1 MKYIDRGK
9 VAEPANLKGLAAPSK
24 EAEVDENIYGHVDVK
39 NALNQLQK
47 GICCYCESRYNHT
60 TYGDIEHFRPKKGYM
75 QDEKDTLHKPGY
87 YWLAHKWSNL
97 MYACELCNR
106 TYKKNYFP
114 LKDSTKRFNPDVC
127 DISQEEPLLINPYE
141 EVHPESHLTFVGT
154 QIQALT
160 TQGKASIKYYGLDR
174 KELDEPRLGV
184 YNDIIAFM
192 DVLTLVEGADKVK
205 QAEEKLKER
214 IKSKIDAGQHTL
226 MIKSNFGKY
235 L

>member
-1 MKYIDRGK
+1 MKYIDRSK
-9 VAEPANLKGLAAPSK
+9 VAEPANLKGMAAPSND
-24 EAEVDENIYGHVDVK
+24 AEVNEGIYGHGDVK

-60 TYGDIEHFRPKKGYM
+60 TYGDVEHFRPKKGYM
-75 QDEKDTLHKPGY
+75 QDETDTLHKPGY
-87 YWLAHKWSNL
+87 YWLAHKWNNL

-114 LKDSTKRFNPDVC
+114 LKDSAKRFNPDVC
-127 DISQEEPLLINPYE
+127 DISQEEPMLLNPYE
-141 EVHPESHLTFVGT
+141 EKQPEAHLTFVGT
-154 QIQALT
+154 KIQALT
-160 TQGKASIKYYGLDR
+160 DKGDASIKYYGLDR
-174 KELDEPRLGV
+174 KELEEPRQEV
-184 YNDIIAFM
+184 YNDIIAFL
-192 DVLTLVEGADKVK
+192 DVLTLVEGTDKVK
-205 QAEEKLKER
+205 KAEEKLKER

>member
-1 MKYIDRGK
+1 MKYIDRSK

-39 NALNQLQK
+39 NALNHLQK

-60 TYGDIEHFRPKKGYM
+60 TYGDVEHFRPKKGYM

-87 YWLAHKWSNL
+87 YWLAHNWSNL
-97 MYACELCNR
+97 MYACEQCNR

-114 LKDSTKRFNPDVC
+114 LKDSAKRFNPDVR

-141 EVHPESHLTFVGT
+141 EEHPENHLSFTGT
-154 QIQALT
+154 KIQALT
-160 TQGKASIKYYGLDR
+160 NKGDASITYYGLAR
-174 KELDEPRLGV
+174 KELDEPRREV
-184 YNDIIAFM
+184 YNDINTFLEILTIATGSGIEE
-192 DVLTLVEGADKVK
+192 DVKN
-205 QAEEKLKER
+205 KLKQR
-214 IKSKIDAGQHTL
+214 IQDKIDAGQHTL
-226 MIKSNFGKY
+226 MIKCNFGKY